1 MRKTARFIGWCGLV
15 LLLNSCS
22 TVSYVVDW
30 DTSRSFTDFRS
41 FAWFERATPG
51 DQTPQ
56 TLPNDIV
63 NARIQSSVVA
73 ELGRAG
79 LEAAPLDSADLLV
92 TSHVALS
99 HKLVL
104 FNSGWGAYPYYPGW
118 GWGCGWGSG
127 WGRWGWGPSWGGGY
141 TRAITYVEGTL
152 VVDAID
158 RTSRRLVWR
167 GIAEGAFRKSNP
179 SDSEVAEVVAGLLRG
194 FPPR

>member
-1 MRKTARFIGWCGLV
+1 MRQVARFIGWGGLV
-15 LLLNSCS
+15 LLLSSCS
-22 TVSYVVDW
+22 TVNYVVDW
-30 DTSRSFTDFRS
+30 DTSRSFSDFRS

-63 NARIQSSVVA
+63 NARIQRSVSA

-79 LEAAPLDSADLLV
+79 LEAKPLGDADLLV

-104 FNSGWGAYPYYPGW
+104 YSSGWGAYPYYPYWG
-118 GWGCGWGSG
+118 GWGCC
-127 WGRWGWGPSWGGGY
+127 WGRWGWGGSWGGGF
-141 TRAITYVEGTL
+141 TRAVTYVEGTL
-152 VVDAID
+152 VIDVVD

-167 GIAEGAFRKSNP
+167 GIAEGAFRKPNP
-179 SDSEVAEVVAGLLRG
+179 SDAEVAQVVAGLLEG